1 MGSGSGQDQEFPCR
15 VVVVVVVVIVVV
27 VILFFK
33 MGISEENV
41 PVLVPDSSEKCL
53 F

>member
-15 VVVVVVVVIVVV
+15 VVVVVVVVVVAVVV
-27 VILFFK
+27 LFFK
-33 MGISEENV
+33 NHQTVIVFSEQ
-41 PVLVPDSSEKCL
+41 CL